1 MSTIVH
7 SAALIDGG
15 TRTDAAWVRFAG
27 GRVAE
32 RGTGRSWQD
41 AGADTV
47 VDAAELAG
55 PGAIL
60 SPGFVDIH
68 GHGGGG
74 FAFDDGPDAIRA
86 ARATHRR
93 HGTTSA
99 VVSLVTAPLD
109 DLVRRTRMIAELART
124 DADILGSHLE
134 GPFLDP
140 AHRGA
145 HDPAALA
152 SPVAVEALLTAG
164 AGTVRQVTIAP
175 ELPGAF
181 EAIRDLTAAGA
192 VAAVGHTGADAALT
206 AAAFDA
212 GARILTHV
220 FNAMPGLHHRAPGPA
235 GAALTD
241 DRVTIELI
249 ADGVHVHPELV
260 RIAFAAAP
268 GRIALV
274 SDAMAA
280 TGVGDGRYTLGRLTV
295 DVTGGVARLAD
306 GGAIAGSTLTQDHAV
321 RVAVAAGVPLPEALR
336 AVTATPAR
344 AIGAGDEVGH
354 LRPGG
359 RADAV
364 LLDAGLNVRA
374 VWAGGAPVR

>member
-7 SAALIDGG
+7 SASLIDDG
-15 TRTDAAWVRFAG
+15 TRTDAAWVRFAD

-32 RGTGRSWQD
+32 RGTGSTWRH
-41 AGADTV
+41 APAETV
-47 VDAAELAG
+47 VDAAEIAG
-55 PGAIL
+55 PGAVL

-86 ARATHRR
+86 ARALHRR

-109 DLVRRTRMIAELART
+109 DLVRRTRLIAELTRT
-124 DADILGSHLE
+124 DPDILGSHLE

-140 AHRGA
+140 GHRGA

-152 SPVAVEALLTAG
+152 SPVVVDALLAAG
-164 AGTVRQVTIAP
+164 GGTVRQVTIAP

-181 EAIRDLTAAGA
+181 EAIAQLTAAGA
-192 VAAVGHTGADAALT
+192 VAAIGHTGADAALT

-212 GARILTHV
+212 GARILTHM

-235 GAALTD
+235 GAALGD

-249 ADGVHVHPELV
+249 ADGAHVHPELV

-280 TGVGDGRYTLGRLTV
+280 TGVGDGRYTLGGLTV
-295 DVTGGVARLAD
+295 EVAGGVARLAD

-321 RVAVAAGVPLPEALR
+321 RTAVAAGVGLPDALR

-344 AIGAGDEVGH
+344 AIGAPEVGH
-354 LRPGG
+354 LRPGA

-364 LLDAGLNVRA
+364 LLDADLTVRA
-374 VWAGGAPVR
+374 VWAAGAPVR

>member
-7 SAALIDGG
+7 SAALLDGG

-41 AGADTV
+41 AAADTV

-86 ARATHRR
+86 ARTLHRR

-192 VAAVGHTGADAALT
+192 VAAIGHTGADAALT

-280 TGVGDGRYTLGRLTV
+280 TGVGDGRYTLGGLTV